1 MRIKKLEKILLL
13 LIIIKG
19 IVMTFF
25 TPFME
30 FPDSNAHINRIL
42 FVKEYKTNLTYILM
56 RIIYSFTNKIGLDNS
71 LNYELITE
79 KTSKVLQ
86 NIPCVKYTGYTPP
99 FILLGM
105 LLQLFI
111 VIISLKVFSYILKKN
126 KYLKEEDKNKYFRMA
141 LLYYS
146 TMSIGSLMLNITQ
159 DYFVYIFQPFYIY
172 FLYEKKY
179 LKAFIISFVLLAFVD
194 NAALSN
200 IIFLIF
206 YIYFFYLKKI
216 IKNKKLYIILSIL
229 TIVISYLFFFPIVIT
244 FNKKA
249 VIHKI
254 YNDHIGSGKLYTKIG
269 GMILSSLYLGGA
281 NSFIT
286 FKCLYIV
293 YILILLFL
301 IVKILLVGKELPE
314 IFSIVATIS
323 ALLYLIRNLGH
334 IKYATFIIIF
344 IILFTFKY
352 LFYDEKFKKNKVI
365 FNFALVFFFL
375 SIYETLKMFC
385 IVYVM

>member
-1 MRIKKLEKILLL
+1 MKIKKLEKILLL

-42 FVKEYKTNLTYILM
+42 FVKEYKTNPTYILM

-111 VIISLKVFSYILKKN
+111 VIISLKVFSYILKKD

-159 DYFVYIFQPFYIY
+159 DYFIYIFQSFYIY

-179 LKAFIISFVLLAFVD
+179 LKAFIISFVLLIFVD
-194 NAALSN
+194 NAALFN

-216 IKNKKLYIILSIL
+216 VKNKKLYIILSIL

-244 FNKKA
+244 FSKKA

-254 YNDHIGSGKLYTKIG
+254 YNDHIGSGKFYTKIG

-301 IVKILLVGKELPE
+301 VVKILLVGKELPE
-314 IFSIVATIS
+314 IFSIVATIL

-352 LFYDEKFKKNKVI
+352 LFYDEKFKKNKII

-375 SIYETLKMFC
+375 SIYETLKMFY

>member
-194 NAALSN
+194 NAVLSN

-229 TIVISYLFFFPIVIT
+229 T
-244 FNKKA
+244 
-249 VIHKI
+249 
-254 YNDHIGSGKLYTKIG
+254 
-269 GMILSSLYLGGA
+269 M
-281 NSFIT
+281 
-286 FKCLYIV
+286 
-293 YILILLFL
+293 
-301 IVKILLVGKELPE
+301 
-314 IFSIVATIS
+314 
-323 ALLYLIRNLGH
+323 
-334 IKYATFIIIF
+334 
-344 IILFTFKY
+344 
-352 LFYDEKFKKNKVI
+352 
-365 FNFALVFFFL
+365 
-375 SIYETLKMFC
+375 
-385 IVYVM
+385 